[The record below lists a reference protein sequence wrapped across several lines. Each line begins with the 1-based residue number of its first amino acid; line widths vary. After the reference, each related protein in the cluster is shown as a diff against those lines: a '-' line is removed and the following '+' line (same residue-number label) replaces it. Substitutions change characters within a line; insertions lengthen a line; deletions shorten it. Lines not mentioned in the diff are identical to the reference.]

1 MIKSSQGST
10 YTPRCGAILSRY
22 MAKNSHV
29 LVPITELT
37 SRGKDNSKIKW
48 IKSYEIAVETTE
60 WLLEKYII
68 LTLVNISR
76 YYPPRMVLIFVSLQF
91 DHT

>member
-1 MIKSSQGST
+1 
-10 YTPRCGAILSRY
+10 

-76 YYPPRMVLIFVSLQF
+76 YYPPRMVLIFASLQF